1 MRRKDD
7 SHHKSVITKDYLEK
21 LKENNKLFEK
31 KMISL
36 NKKKIEDKS
45 NIKRIKRPLMLSIR
59 NEIQLNFKN
68 YKKRS
73 IFRLTKEKQMT
84 ITNTYRNY
92 SRYKNRNRDLKI
104 DKTIS
109 FNFINFNKGHY
120 TEEEQDV
127 LFIAKIRQL
136 QKDIKYKTDLIL
148 DLQDKLKERDDSFL
162 KIKKLQTEELTNRI
176 EMLKKDN
183 LEKVRRIKELEAE
196 NYNQKVIIDKYEGQ
210 IDHLKNNA
218 IMRNDEIDTLSGKVE
233 KYEEKI
239 NFLEIANKAS
249 LKDYESLK
257 KEYNKIKNDNENIER
272 IIDDQKLK
280 MENYRKHI
288 NTLRKYICEEDETN
302 EIDYNNNIIAK
313 NYETISNNNNKID
326 SVKKNVFKDNYENN
340 YDNNYENNNY
350 ENNNHTNN
358 DNTNNTNDYISNGIN
373 KEKNIYNVLDN
384 IIMDSGSKHD
394 NEPIIA
400 SIDFD
405 KGRNQKN
412 NSDLIHKIKEDLN
425 EVKKIKSSLKKNKSK
440 NRVKIKDLK
449 TSDKKRNRTIDIDG
463 SEEDENIYYK
473 TCTNFNDLKN
483 KSHTPKSEKNKEK
496 RKKSLNDLD
505 DMTYFPCEKH
515 LVERADELRDLES
528 KLDVLY
534 QEKNHLESEIVKLP
548 EHPKTLREIK
558 IKKALNEQLSINGNN
573 INNIKKKIR
582 KAKKV

>member
-1 MRRKDD
+1 
-7 SHHKSVITKDYLEK
+7 
-21 LKENNKLFEK
+21 
-31 KMISL
+31 
-36 NKKKIEDKS
+36 
-45 NIKRIKRPLMLSIR
+45 MLSIR
-59 NEIQLNFKN
+59 NEIQLNFKK

-104 DKTIS
+104 DKIIS

-350 ENNNHTNN
+350 ENNNHNNN

-405 KGRNQKN
+405 KGRSQKN

-463 SEEDENIYYK
+463 REEDENIYYK

>member
-36 NKKKIEDKS
+36 NQKKIEDKS
-45 NIKRIKRPLMLSIR
+45 NKKRIKRPLMLSIR

-162 KIKKLQTEELTNRI
+162 KIKKIQTEELTNRI

-326 SVKKNVFKDNYENN
+326 NVKKNVFQDNYEKNYENN
-340 YDNNYENNNY
+340 YENND
-350 ENNNHTNN
+350 H
-358 DNTNNTNDYISNGIN
+358 NTNNTNDYISNGIN

-449 TSDKKRNRTIDIDG
+449 TSDKKKNRTIDIDN

-473 TCTNFNDLKN
+473 TCTNLNDLKN

-505 DMTYFPCEKH
+505 DMTYFPSERH

-534 QEKNHLESEIVKLP
+534 QEKNHLESEITKLP

>member
-104 DKTIS
+104 DKIIS

-183 LEKVRRIKELEAE
+183 LEKIRRIKELEAE

-340 YDNNYENNNY
+340 YDNNYENNN
-350 ENNNHTNN
+350 HTNN

-405 KGRNQKN
+405 KGRSQKN

>member
-45 NIKRIKRPLMLSIR
+45 NKKRIKRPLMLSIR

-162 KIKKLQTEELTNRI
+162 KIKKIQTEELTNRI

-313 NYETISNNNNKID
+313 NYETISHNNNKID
-326 SVKKNVFKDNYENN
+326 NVKKNVFQDNYE
-340 YDNNYENNNY
+340 NNY
-350 ENNNHTNN
+350 ENNNH
-358 DNTNNTNDYISNGIN
+358 NTNNTNDYISNGIN

-449 TSDKKRNRTIDIDG
+449 TSDKKKNRTIDIDN

-473 TCTNFNDLKN
+473 TCTNLNDLKN

-505 DMTYFPCEKH
+505 DMTYFPSERH

-534 QEKNHLESEIVKLP
+534 QEKNHLESEITKLP